1 MLPQLR
7 IFGTL
12 LRLIGISS
20 PDDTAADFEKSGDS
34 TRNPPS
40 WRETAPSPMGD
51 SQSKPPAP

>member
-20 PDDTAADFEKSGDS
+20 PEDTSADIEKSGDS

-40 WRETAPSPMGD
+40 WRKSAPSPVGD
-51 SQSKPPAP
+51 SQPKPPAA